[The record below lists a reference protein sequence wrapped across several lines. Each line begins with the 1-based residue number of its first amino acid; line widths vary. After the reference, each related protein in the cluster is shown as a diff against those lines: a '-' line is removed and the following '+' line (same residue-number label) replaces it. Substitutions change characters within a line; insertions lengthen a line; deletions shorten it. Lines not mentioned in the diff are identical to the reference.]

1 MSRRYTKRAA
11 AQFAVGLDFSTF
23 PVAAGE
29 TLAASN
35 AVGSLAVTATDA
47 AGADASAAV
56 IDGAPWISGTQ
67 VRWRLKAGAPAGW
80 YELVIAAPT
89 SDGEL
94 LVDRQRLEVLP

>member
-23 PVAAGE
+23 PIVPGE
-29 TLAASN
+29 TLVGSN
-35 AVGSLAVTATDA
+35 ALGSLAVTATDA

-67 VRWRLKAGAPAGW
+67 VRWLLKAGTPAGW
-80 YELVIAAPT
+80 YEIVIKAPT
-89 SDGEL
+89 SDDEL
-94 LVDRQRLEVLP
+94 LVDRQRLEVLA